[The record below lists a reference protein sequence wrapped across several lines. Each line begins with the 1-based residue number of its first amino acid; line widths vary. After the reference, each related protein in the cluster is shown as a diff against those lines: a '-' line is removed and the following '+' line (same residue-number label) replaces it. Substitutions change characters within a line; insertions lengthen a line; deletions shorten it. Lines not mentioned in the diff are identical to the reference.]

1 MPNKADV
8 LWFKQNFQSQIQ
20 TAIAG
25 TKYSVD
31 FLVAIACQETGEVWP
46 ILRTKG
52 LSVAQVTAL
61 CVGDTLDAPN
71 RRAFPQTKADLLSKP
86 KGDAMFAIA
95 RDALEQMAHFIPGY
109 QGAVHNPN
117 KFCHGYGVF
126 QYDIQFFLTDP
137 DYFLQKKYEQLSES
151 LGKALQELNA
161 AAKRA
166 NMDNKSSLS
175 DNDMCAIAIAYNTG
189 HYDPAKG
196 LKQGFFDGTHFYGE
210 NMFNFIQLS
219 RSVQLPD
226 PAAVAQVAANAKAL
240 GDKMA
245 AADAAKLAAANAAKM
260 VVGTTP
266 AQQQTG

>member
-8 LWFKQNFQSQIQ
+8 LWFKQNFQSEIE

-25 TKYSVD
+25 TPYSVD

-61 CVGDTLDAPN
+61 CVGDTIDANPLDPHKG
-71 RRAFPQTKADLLSKP
+71 RRVFPKTKAELLSKP
-86 KGDAMFAIA
+86 QGDAMFAIA
-95 RDALEQMAHFIPGY
+95 REALEHMAQFIPSY
-109 QGAVHNPN
+109 RGAVQNPN
-117 KFCHGYGVF
+117 KFCHGYGIF
-126 QYDIQFFLTDP
+126 QYDIQFFAEDPADP
-137 DYFLQKKYEQLSES
+137 DYFLQKKYEQFSGS

-161 AAKRA
+161 AAKTIH
-166 NMDNKSSLS
+166 MDKKSPLS

-189 HYDPAKG
+189 RFDPAKG

-226 PAAVAQVAANAKAL
+226 PAVVAQVAADAKAL

-245 AADAAKLAAANAAKM
+245 AADAAKMAAAAP
-260 VVGTTP
+260 P
-266 AQQQTG
+266 AQPTG

>member
-8 LWFKQNFQSQIQ
+8 LWFKQNFQSQIE

-25 TKYSVD
+25 TAYSVD
-31 FLVAIACQETGEVWP
+31 FLVAIACQETGEIWP

-52 LSVAQVTAL
+52 LSIAQVTAL

-71 RRAFPQTKADLLSKP
+71 RKAFPPTKADLLAKP
-86 KGDAMFAIA
+86 QGDGMFAVA
-95 RDALEQMAHFIPGY
+95 REALEQMAPFIPGY
-109 QGAVHNPN
+109 RGAVQNPN

-137 DYFLQKKYEQLSES
+137 DYFLQKKYEQFSAS

-161 AAKRA
+161 AAKRIQL
-166 NMDNKSSLS
+166 DNKRPLT

-189 HYDPAKG
+189 HFNPEKG

-226 PAAVAQVAANAKAL
+226 PAVVAQVAADAQAAATR
-240 GDKMA
+240 MA
-245 AADAAKLAAANAAKM
+245 AAAA
-260 VVGTTP
+260 P
-266 AQQQTG
+266 AQPAG

>member
-8 LWFKQNFQSQIQ
+8 LWFKQNFQSQIE

-25 TKYSVD
+25 TPYDVD

-52 LSVAQVTAL
+52 LSLAQVTAL

-71 RRAFPQTKADLLSKP
+71 RAAFPKTKADLLSKP
-86 KGDAMFAIA
+86 QGDAMFAVA
-95 RDALEQMAHFIPGY
+95 REALEQMAPFIPGY
-109 QGAVHNPN
+109 HGAVQNPN

-137 DYFLQKKYEQLSES
+137 DYFLQKKYEQFGES

-161 AAKRA
+161 AAKRIH
-166 NMDNKSSLS
+166 MDNKNPLN

-189 HYDPAKG
+189 HFDPAKG

-219 RSVQLPD
+219 RAVQLPD
-226 PAAVAQVAANAKAL
+226 PAVVAQVAADAQAAAA
-240 GDKMA
+240 KMA
-245 AADAAKLAAANAAKM
+245 AAAP
-260 VVGTTP
+260 P
-266 AQQQTG
+266 AQPTG